1 MTLPRQGV
9 VSAFGILVRARR
21 TTAGI
26 SQEELADRC
35 HLDRTYIS
43 GIERG
48 VRNPSL
54 TALFAL
60 AQGFGITVADLLSS
74 LEQEATRNG

>member
-1 MTLPRQGV
+1 MMASREGV
-9 VSAFGILVRARR
+9 VSAFGVLVRARR
-21 TTAGI
+21 TAAGF

-35 HLDRTYIS
+35 RLDRTYIS

-60 AQGFGITVADLLSS
+60 AQGFGITLADLLAS
-74 LEQEATRNG
+74 LEQEVMQGG

>member
-1 MTLPRQGV
+1 M
-9 VSAFGILVRARR
+9 SAFGALVKTRRAA
-21 TTAGI
+21 AGI

-35 HLDRTYIS
+35 GLDRTYIS

-54 TALFAL
+54 TALFTL
-60 AQGFGITVADLLSS
+60 AQGFGVSVADLLGG
-74 LEQEATRNG
+74 LEAEAGRCD